1 MKTQNSAAIV
11 ILVIVGFLVVMA
23 TAAYELALDVIK
35 LIRKNDTTNALVIT
49 AETQVANTMVKV
61 MTETLDVL
69 DTLNNKV
76 SAVKATINDVFTL
89 LDAISDQMIIDS
101 IERKLGQ
108 AQVYTSPLEE
118 I

>member
-1 MKTQNSAAIV
+1 MTNKNSASIV
-11 ILVIVGFLVVMA
+11 ILVIIGFLVVMA

-35 LIRKNDTTNALVIT
+35 LIRKNNAVNDLVI
-49 AETQVANTMVKV
+49 ASETKVANTMVKG
-61 MTETLDVL
+61 MSATLDAL

-76 SAVKATINDVFTL
+76 NAIKTTLNDAFAL

-108 AQVYTSPLEE
+108 AQNYTSPLSEN
-118 I
+118 

>member
-1 MKTQNSAAIV
+1 MKTQNSASIV

-23 TAAYELALDVIK
+23 TAAYELTLEVIK
-35 LIRKNDTTNALVIT
+35 LVRKNNAVNDLVV
-49 AETQVANTMVKV
+49 ASETKVADTMVTV
-61 MTETLDVL
+61 MTQTLDVL

-76 SAVKATINDVFTL
+76 NAIKITLNDVFAL

-118 I
+118 N

>member
-1 MKTQNSAAIV
+1 MSTKNSASIV

-35 LIRKNDTTNALVIT
+35 LIRKNNAVNDIVI
-49 AETQVANTMVKV
+49 ASEAKVANTMVKV
-61 MTETLDVL
+61 MTQTLDVL

-76 SAVKATINDVFTL
+76 NAIKTTLNDAFSL
-89 LDAISDQMIIDS
+89 LDAISDQLVIDS

-108 AQVYTSPLEE
+108 PQVYTSPLSEN
-118 I
+118 